1 MTETRMEHRKH
12 MWVRMSRGNWEMVSS
27 DVADA
32 LIANGSASIPTLN
45 ADKSRAE
52 IASLLRELA
61 DTIEADTKSV
71 VDCNV
76 EYGIERWPGT
86 NQWTECCYNGFQ
98 SWRFELYL
106 PSTDYRTPE
115 QRATRKE

>member
-1 MTETRMEHRKH
+1 MKHRDRV
-12 MWVRMSRGNWEMVSS
+12 WVRMSRGDWEMVSS
-27 DVADA
+27 EVAEA
-32 LIANGSASIPTLN
+32 LIANGAASKPTLN
-45 ADKSRAE
+45 VDKARSE
-52 IASLLRELA
+52 TASLLRELA
-61 DTIEADTKSV
+61 DTIEADSESA

-76 EYGIERWPGT
+76 EYGIESWQGA

-115 QRATRKE
+115 QKATRKE